1 MSTHFHPLL
10 FARAGKVGTVR
21 YNHRQMKLGIAR
33 PVDENLPASA
43 VVHTRRH
50 HPRVNPRLE
59 ADTQGPH
66 RFAM

>member
-1 MSTHFHPLL
+1 
-10 FARAGKVGTVR
+10 
-21 YNHRQMKLGIAR
+21 MKLGIAR